1 MERTRKEMNPE
12 FCWNLKDIFEDEK
25 AWEQALEAATAA
37 VAEIPAIYGQLDSAA
52 ALKAGLDKVFAA
64 AEQTERVYVYAM
76 LYSSGDNGDPKAQE
90 MDARASRLYV
100 EFSTAIAPLKPMVL
114 AIDPETLDAYIQDP
128 QLALYRHLLEDIC
141 RARKHTLSERE
152 EQLLAMLGEAAHTP
166 KRTFDLFDS
175 VDMSFPNAVDKDGN
189 EHPLTHAMY
198 RNYTETKDAIL
209 RKDAFEKYFGEFKK
223 YNNTLSA
230 LYGGSVKFDSY
241 FAKVR
246 NYDSAREAALDE
258 NNIPTLLYDNLLK
271 SIHENG
277 IPTLD
282 RYLKL
287 RKKLMG
293 VEKLSLYDLYVP
305 LVEEADSKMP
315 FEDAKELVLKA
326 LDPLGEEYQGLLK
339 RAYNEKWIDVY
350 ENKGKTTG
358 AFSCGCYGVHPYV
371 LLNYTDKYDD
381 AFTLA
386 HELGHSM
393 HSWFSSQQQAY
404 VNSDYCIF
412 VAEVAS
418 TVNEV
423 LLTRYLLSIEKDKK
437 KRAYILNHLLEGFRT
452 TVFRQSLFAE
462 FEMKAHELYESGAP
476 LTAQAL
482 NKLYHDL
489 NATFYAE
496 AEGTEETDVEWSRIP
511 HFYRAFY
518 VYQYATGFCSAVA
531 IADLILNHG
540 GAENY
545 LKFLGTGGSMYPI
558 DELKIAGV
566 DLTTPQPIDSALRV
580 FEETLNEFE
589 QLMTEE

>member
-1 MERTRKEMNPE
+1 
-12 FCWNLKDIFEDEK
+12 
-25 AWEQALEAATAA
+25 
-37 VAEIPAIYGQLDSAA
+37 
-52 ALKAGLDKVFAA
+52 
-64 AEQTERVYVYAM
+64 
-76 LYSSGDNGDPKAQE
+76 
-90 MDARASRLYV
+90 
-100 EFSTAIAPLKPMVL
+100 
-114 AIDPETLDAYIQDP
+114 
-128 QLALYRHLLEDIC
+128 
-141 RARKHTLSERE
+141 
-152 EQLLAMLGEAAHTP
+152 
-166 KRTFDLFDS
+166 
-175 VDMSFPNAVDKDGN
+175 
-189 EHPLTHAMY
+189 MY
-198 RNYTETKDAIL
+198 RNYTETKDAVL

-258 NNIPTLLYDNLLK
+258 NNIPTVLYDNLLR

-326 LDPLGEEYQGLLK
+326 LEPLGEEYQNLLK

-462 FEMKAHELYESGAP
+462 FEMKAHALYESGAP

-482 NKLYHDL
+482 NQLYHDL

-589 QLMTEE
+589 QLMTEA